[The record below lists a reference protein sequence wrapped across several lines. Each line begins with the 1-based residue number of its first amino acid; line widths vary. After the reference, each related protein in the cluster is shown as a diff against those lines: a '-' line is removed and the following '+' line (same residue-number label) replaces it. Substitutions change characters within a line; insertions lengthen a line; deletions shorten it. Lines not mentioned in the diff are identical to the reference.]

1 MHYSS
6 CDCSL
11 IYIDQQ
17 ENAEK
22 ILGTTSQEL
31 GQAFEMDE
39 ARYNGIFSA
48 ATFGTYNFR
57 MRAKAD
63 TYNDE
68 TRVKHTVILLPRQ
81 FASFD
86 PSKFTTVHYC
96 MLV

>member
-6 CDCSL
+6 CDCS
-11 IYIDQQ
+11 DQQ

-68 TRVKHTVILLPRQ
+68 TRVKHTVIILRLSP
-81 FASFD
+81 
-86 PSKFTTVHYC
+86 
-96 MLV
+96 